1 MKPMTFLEA
10 YKSKPCIWNPKDANH
25 KDKKKV
31 ADAWLQISHE
41 LKKPVKELK
50 IKKEILMTTFR
61 KHFKRKQDSI
71 RTGAGTEDVY
81 KPVWFAYQ
89 FMEAFLKPVYTCNY
103 TLAKETPT
111 PSQCYSPLL
120 DHKKILREASNG
132 SGDGER
138 DNDTSLVDNE
148 TLKTPRPTP
157 AFTQKSRRRPVLEQ
171 PEQRMAAAFEQLTNI
186 LSRRSERPPPPEE
199 DECDLYSRLLAK
211 KLRGLPKDERQI
223 IMYEIDGLFINRL
236 NSNRETPSMQ

>member
-1 MKPMTFLEA
+1 MTAWSNDETMTFLEA

-31 ADAWLQISHE
+31 ADAWLQLSHE

-50 IKKEILMTTFR
+50 VKKEILMTTFR

-71 RTGAGTEDVY
+71 RTGADTEDVY

-89 FMEAFLKPVYTCNY
+89 FMEAFLLPVYTCNY
-103 TLAKETPT
+103 TLTKETR
-111 PSQCYSPLL
+111 S
-120 DHKKILREASNG
+120 HKNIEEASNG
-132 SGDGER
+132 SRDGER

-157 AFTQKSRRRPVLEQ
+157 AFTQKSRRRLVLEQ
-171 PEQRMAAAFEQLTNI
+171 PEERMAAAFEQLTNI

-211 KLRGLPKDERQI
+211 
-223 IMYEIDGLFINRL
+223 
-236 NSNRETPSMQ
+236 